1 MFLTGKYNLAV
12 CGLQGESGLPYLSR
26 VIRMKN
32 PYQQVGKRIRLIR
45 KEAGL
50 TQAELAEKSGLSDN
64 FVGLI
69 ERGVA
74 HPTLEKLDQIADAL
88 KVRIGDFFD
97 GEENEQGKEQAIK
110 EIGRFLSKRQENDA
124 RFVLSVCS
132 ALRENYPAKGR

>member
-1 MFLTGKYNLAV
+1 
-12 CGLQGESGLPYLSR
+12 
-26 VIRMKN
+26 MKN

-50 TQAELAEKSGLSDN
+50 TQAQLAEKSGLSDN

-88 KVRIGDFFD
+88 NVRIGDFFA
-97 GEENEQGKEQAIK
+97 GEENEQSKEQAIK
-110 EIGRFLSKRQENDA
+110 EIGRFLSRRQENDV

-132 ALRENYPAKGR
+132 ALRENYPDNSR